1 MLVLCRSLGGNLK
14 AQATNGCTPFYI
26 CMKHKIIYLIAG
38 IVFTSCGGS
47 RLVSTDVAYVSVKT
61 RHMQPSVTSPIP
73 NEAKIAVAYS
83 ISPTGDFTAVVY
95 NRTSEIMTIDQ
106 TKSFFVGPDGKSLSY
121 YDPTVR
127 TTSTTDMSSVSKG
140 GSLNLG
146 AVAGVLG
153 IGGVIGQLADGINIG
168 GSGTKGTSVTNAT
181 YIADMPKVSL
191 APFSNGAMSKVFNL
205 KEISSK
211 TMSLAKVVKP
221 LISEQE
227 SFCKFSFCVSYSL
240 DGGVTYEK
248 LVTNFYADS
257 KIVIPVSLHGQ
268 VNDALRQI
276 YKVKPNL
283 WYEPWWLLYFPSN
296 ISDVKKH
303 LSQGL
308 LYDYQ

>member
-1 MLVLCRSLGGNLK
+1 M
-14 AQATNGCTPFYI
+14 
-26 CMKHKIIYLIAG
+26 
-38 IVFTSCGGS
+38 
-47 RLVSTDVAYVSVKT
+47 
-61 RHMQPSVTSPIP
+61 
-73 NEAKIAVAYS
+73 
-83 ISPTGDFTAVVY
+83 
-95 NRTSEIMTIDQ
+95 
-106 TKSFFVGPDGKSLSY
+106 
-121 YDPTVR
+121 
-127 TTSTTDMSSVSKG
+127 SKG

-240 DGGVTYEK
+240 DGGVTYENW
-248 LVTNFYADS
+248 LQTFM
-257 KIVIPVSLHGQ
+257 
-268 VNDALRQI
+268 QI
-276 YKVKPNL
+276 LK
-283 WYEPWWLLYFPSN
+283 LLY
-296 ISDVKKH
+296 
-303 LSQGL
+303 L
-308 LYDYQ
+308 